1 MKKEILNNDKKYI
14 WHPFTNIK
22 KSDPPIIISSA
33 HGDRLIDIDGKNYI
47 DLISSWWVNI
57 HGHGK
62 KEIIDEI
69 TKQANELDQVVFA
82 GLTHKPAV
90 KLAKKISDLLPDGLN
105 RVFYSDNGSTAVEIA
120 LKVSYQYWKNKNK
133 KKSKFISFSG
143 GYHGDTLGAMSV
155 GFSSGFYE
163 PFKDLVFKSKFIP
176 FPENW
181 KGNNAVEEQE
191 NKSLIFADNLIEK
204 HGSELVAIIIEPLV
218 QGAAGMRMCRPH
230 YINQIVKK
238 FQSNDILVIFDE
250 VMTGFGRTGKM
261 FSTDHLEVKPD
272 IICLAKAL
280 TGGYLPLAATVFS
293 EKIHDEFVNENLR
306 KSFLHGHSFS
316 ANPIACS
323 AANISLEL
331 FNKEKTLLKVKK
343 IEEYHTE
350 GINMLINNQLIS
362 KTRVLGGIAAFD
374 VLGVDKKY
382 GAEFGERFKKILLHK
397 GYIVRPLGQTIYLMP
412 PFCTEKETLHKAY
425 KEIDLALKS
434 IKF

>member
-1 MKKEILNNDKKYI
+1 MIFVEFYFDLKSISNSDSEILIAQLSDLGFDSFENADKSLKGYI
-14 WHPFTNIK
+14 LYDK
-22 KSDPPIIISSA
+22 VSE
-33 HGDRLIDIDGKNYI
+33 
-47 DLISSWWVNI
+47 DL
-57 HGHGK
+57 
-62 KEIIDEI
+62 
-69 TKQANELDQVVFA
+69 L
-82 GLTHKPAV
+82 
-90 KLAKKISDLLPDGLN
+90 KKIRNNLI
-105 RVFYSDNGSTAVEIA
+105 V
-120 LKVSYQYWKNKNK
+120 
-133 KKSKFISFSG
+133 
-143 GYHGDTLGAMSV
+143 
-155 GFSSGFYE
+155 
-163 PFKDLVFKSKFIP
+163 KDLVFKSQFIP

-204 HGSELVAIIIEPLV
+204 HGSELVAVIIEPLV

-272 IICLAKAL
+272 IICLAKAI

-350 GINMLINNQLIS
+350 GINMLINNQLIY